1 MRHFSLLLFGLFIL
15 SGELSLIAEAS
26 ETASVDAVH
35 QEHAH
40 TDHSGHSHAGHD
52 QPKADSVDADPER
65 FAAFMS
71 GLSDAQVAVVS
82 VQGMVCDFCARGI
95 EKTFKKDPAV
105 IRIDV
110 DLARGK
116 VLIAYVL
123 EQEIDFDDIK
133 TKITNNGQTA
143 VGLSVLK
150 V

>member
-1 MRHFSLLLFGLFIL
+1 MMRVLSFYLSALFVLSSSLSI
-15 SGELSLIAEAS
+15 IAQADQSAAEPA
-26 ETASVDAVH
+26 
-35 QEHAH
+35 HAGH
-40 TDHSGHSHAGHD
+40 ADHSDHSHAEH
-52 QPKADSVDADPER
+52 QMPMADSVDADPER
-65 FAAFMS
+65 FNAFMD
-71 GLSDAQVAVVS
+71 GLSDAQIAVVS

-105 IRIDV
+105 LRIDV

-123 EQEIDFDDIK
+123 EQEINFDDIK

-143 VGLSVLK
+143 VDLSVLK

>member
-1 MRHFSLLLFGLFIL
+1 MRVLSFYLSALFVLSSSLSI
-15 SGELSLIAEAS
+15 IAQADQSAAEPAH
-26 ETASVDAVH
+26 AG
-35 QEHAH
+35 HAH
-40 TDHSGHSHAGHD
+40 HSDHSHAEH
-52 QPKADSVDADPER
+52 QMPMADSVDADPER
-65 FAAFMS
+65 FNAFMD
-71 GLSDAQVAVVS
+71 GLSDAQIAVVS

-105 IRIDV
+105 LRIDV

-123 EQEIDFDDIK
+123 EQEINFDDIK

-143 VGLSVLK
+143 VDLSVLK

>member
-1 MRHFSLLLFGLFIL
+1 MRVLSFYLSALFVLSSSLSI
-15 SGELSLIAEAS
+15 IAQADQS
-26 ETASVDAVH
+26 TAEPA
-35 QEHAH
+35 HAGH
-40 TDHSGHSHAGHD
+40 ADHSDHSHAEH
-52 QPKADSVDADPER
+52 QMPMADSVDADPER
-65 FAAFMS
+65 FNAFMD
-71 GLSDAQVAVVS
+71 GLSDAQIAVVS

-105 IRIDV
+105 LRIDV

-123 EQEIDFDDIK
+123 EQEINFDDIK

-143 VGLSVLK
+143 VDLSVLK

>member
-1 MRHFSLLLFGLFIL
+1 MMRVLSFYLSALFVLSSSLSI
-15 SGELSLIAEAS
+15 IAQADQSAAEPAH
-26 ETASVDAVH
+26 AG
-35 QEHAH
+35 HAH
-40 TDHSGHSHAGHD
+40 HSDHSHAEH
-52 QPKADSVDADPER
+52 QMPMADSVDADPER
-65 FAAFMS
+65 FNAFMD
-71 GLSDAQVAVVS
+71 GLSDAQIAVVS

-105 IRIDV
+105 LRIDV

-123 EQEIDFDDIK
+123 EQEINFDDIK

-143 VGLSVLK
+143 VDLSVLK

>member
-1 MRHFSLLLFGLFIL
+1 MRVLSFYLSALFVLSSSLSI
-15 SGELSLIAEAS
+15 IAQADQS
-26 ETASVDAVH
+26 TAKAGH
-35 QEHAH
+35 TAH
-40 TDHSGHSHAGHD
+40 GDHSDHSHAEHHM
-52 QPKADSVDADPER
+52 PMADSVDADPER
-65 FAAFMS
+65 FNAFMN

-105 IRIDV
+105 LRIDV

-123 EQEIDFDDIK
+123 EREINFDDIK

-143 VGLSVLK
+143 VDLSVLK

>member
-1 MRHFSLLLFGLFIL
+1 MRVLSFYLSALFVLSSSLSI
-15 SGELSLIAEAS
+15 IAQADQS
-26 ETASVDAVH
+26 TAEPA
-35 QEHAH
+35 HAGH
-40 TDHSGHSHAGHD
+40 ADHSDHSHAEH
-52 QPKADSVDADPER
+52 QMPMADSVDADPER
-65 FAAFMS
+65 FNAFMD

-105 IRIDV
+105 LRIDV

-123 EQEIDFDDIK
+123 EQEINFDDIK

-143 VGLSVLK
+143 VDLSVLK

>member
-1 MRHFSLLLFGLFIL
+1 MRVLSFYLSALFVLSSSLSI
-15 SGELSLIAEAS
+15 IAQADQSAAEPAH
-26 ETASVDAVH
+26 AG
-35 QEHAH
+35 HAH
-40 TDHSGHSHAGHD
+40 HSDHSHAEH
-52 QPKADSVDADPER
+52 QMPMADSVDADPER
-65 FAAFMS
+65 FNAFMD
-71 GLSDAQVAVVS
+71 GLSDAQIAVVS

-105 IRIDV
+105 LRIDV

-123 EQEIDFDDIK
+123 EQEVNFDDIK

-143 VGLSVLK
+143 VDLSVLK

>member
-1 MRHFSLLLFGLFIL
+1 MRVLSFYLSALFVLSSSLSI
-15 SGELSLIAEAS
+15 IAQADQSAAEPA
-26 ETASVDAVH
+26 
-35 QEHAH
+35 HAGH
-40 TDHSGHSHAGHD
+40 ADHSDHSHAEH
-52 QPKADSVDADPER
+52 QMPMADSVDADPER
-65 FAAFMS
+65 FNAFMD
-71 GLSDAQVAVVS
+71 GLSDAQIAVVS

-105 IRIDV
+105 LRIDV

-123 EQEIDFDDIK
+123 EQEINFDDIK

-143 VGLSVLK
+143 VDLSVLK

>member
-1 MRHFSLLLFGLFIL
+1 MRVLSFYLSALFALSSSLSI
-15 SGELSLIAEAS
+15 IAQADQSAAEPAH
-26 ETASVDAVH
+26 AG
-35 QEHAH
+35 HAH
-40 TDHSGHSHAGHD
+40 HSDHSHAEH
-52 QPKADSVDADPER
+52 QMPMADSVDADPER
-65 FAAFMS
+65 FNAFMD
-71 GLSDAQVAVVS
+71 GLSDAQIAVVS

-105 IRIDV
+105 LRIDV

-123 EQEIDFDDIK
+123 EQEVNFDDIK

-143 VGLSVLK
+143 VDLSVLK

>member
-1 MRHFSLLLFGLFIL
+1 MRVLSFYLSALFALSSSLSI
-15 SGELSLIAEAS
+15 IAQADQSAAEPA
-26 ETASVDAVH
+26 
-35 QEHAH
+35 HAGH
-40 TDHSGHSHAGHD
+40 ADHSDHSHAEH
-52 QPKADSVDADPER
+52 QMPMADSVDADPER
-65 FAAFMS
+65 FNAFMD
-71 GLSDAQVAVVS
+71 GLSDAQIAVVS

-105 IRIDV
+105 LRIDV

-123 EQEIDFDDIK
+123 EQEINFDDIK

-143 VGLSVLK
+143 VDLSVLK

>member
-1 MRHFSLLLFGLFIL
+1 MRVFSFYLSALFVL
-15 SGELSLIAEAS
+15 SSSFSIIAQADQSAAEPA
-26 ETASVDAVH
+26 
-35 QEHAH
+35 HAGH
-40 TDHSGHSHAGHD
+40 ADHSDHSHAEH
-52 QPKADSVDADPER
+52 QMPMADSVDADPER
-65 FAAFMS
+65 FNAFMD
-71 GLSDAQVAVVS
+71 GLSDAQIAVVS

-105 IRIDV
+105 LRIDV

-123 EQEIDFDDIK
+123 EQEINFDDIK

-143 VGLSVLK
+143 VDLSVLK